1 MSRNQP
7 PKPPAH
13 PVFPVKDNI
22 RTDRVPFV
30 TLMLMALSVAAYVWS
45 IQGTNG
51 TFWDGPTG
59 SFLDQHD
66 KMPYSLFLNT
76 AVLPLGANLMFLWV
90 FGNSLEDAMGTIR
103 FACFYLLGGL
113 ISIGVAYA
121 IGGEPV
127 ALVGA
132 TGASAAV
139 LAGSLFIYPQN
150 KVLSVVLVPFM
161 FTIVEVPAL
170 VFIGVW
176 VALQIVFAA
185 LGFVAPEDGNEVIA
199 YLAPVAGLLFG
210 LVAVKLFARRRS
222 PSYLVATG

>member
-1 MSRNQP
+1 M
-7 PKPPAH
+7 
-13 PVFPVKDNI
+13 FPVKDNI

-30 TLMLMALSVAAYVWS
+30 TLLLGALSIAAYIWS
-45 IQGTNG
+45 IQGANG

-59 SFLDQHD
+59 DFLDGHD
-66 KMPYSLFLNT
+66 NMPYSLFLN
-76 AVLPLGANLMFLWV
+76 AGLPVLGANLMFLWV

-103 FACFYLLGGL
+103 FACFYLLGGS

-139 LAGSLFIYPQN
+139 LGGYLLFYPHG
-150 KVLSVVLVPFM
+150 KVLTVVPIPF
-161 FTIVEVPAL
+161 FVTVVEVVAI
-170 VFIGVW
+170 VFLGVW
-176 VALQIVFAA
+176 IALEVIFAA
-185 LGFVAPEDGNEVIA
+185 FDLTTIPGGDDLAA

-210 LVAVKLFARRRS
+210 AAAVKLFATRQS
-222 PSYLVATG
+222 PSYLAVLGDSSP